1 MESSTITIP
10 LAFIAGLASFL
21 SPCVLPLVPGY
32 IAQISGISIDNL
44 KAGAGGGRARRAIVL
59 NSLAFNA
66 GLSLIFLM
74 LGALAGWVGTA
85 LFTNRWVA
93 LVGGLVIVLFGLHM
107 IGLLKIGTLYRD
119 TRKFSNDAPTG
130 VFGSFAL
137 GLAFAAGWTP
147 CIGPILG
154 GILAVAAA
162 TDGGWQNGLLLTA
175 FYAAGLAVPFLLTGL
190 GINQFLS
197 FYQNFRQ
204 HLHKVEVFSGILLVL
219 IGSMIAAGYAS
230 RLSVL
235 AQKLPNAENAIV
247 SLFGTSTPESGAAA
261 ASTTG
266 STPKR
271 ANPNA
276 RSAPDVT
283 FTALDSAPVRLADL
297 RGQVVLVNFWAT
309 WCGPCRAEIPVLN
322 QMQRDYEAQGF
333 KVIGVS
339 WDDTAEMIRG
349 FEQDQG
355 EFAYQIAT
363 GGDAVGGEFGG
374 VRAFPTSF
382 VVDRE
387 GKIVETIL
395 GERDRAG
402 FDRIIKPLLDEPA
415 SVAANR

>member
-1 MESSTITIP
+1 MESSSITIP
-10 LAFIAGLASFL
+10 IAFIAGLASFL

-44 KAGAGGGRARRAIVL
+44 KEGAGGGRAKRAIVL

-66 GLSLIFLM
+66 GLSLVFLL

-85 LFTNRWVA
+85 LFANRWVA
-93 LVGGLVIVLFGLHM
+93 LIGGLVIVLFGLHM
-107 IGLLKIGTLYRD
+107 VGLLKIGTLYRD
-119 TRKFSNDAPTG
+119 TRKFSNDDPRG

-154 GILAVAAA
+154 GILAIAAA
-162 TDGGWQNGLLLTA
+162 SDGGWQNGLLLTA

-190 GINQFLS
+190 GINKFLS
-197 FYQNFRQ
+197 FYASFRR
-204 HLHKVEVFSGILLVL
+204 HLHKVEVFSGVLLII
-219 IGSMIAAGYAS
+219 IGSLIALGYAS
-230 RLSVL
+230 RLATL
-235 AQKLPNAENAIV
+235 AQRLPNAENFIISVFRPSEQA
-247 SLFGTSTPESGAAA
+247 TSNA
-261 ASTTG
+261 TTA
-266 STPKR
+266 TVTMTNK
-271 ANPNA
+271 ANA
-276 RSAPDVT
+276 RLAPDVELAT
-283 FTALDSAPVRLADL
+283 MMGERIRLSDL

-309 WCGPCRAEIPVLN
+309 WCNPCRAEIPVLN

-349 FEQDQG
+349 FEEDEG
-355 EFAYQIAT
+355 AFAYAIAT
-363 GGDAVGGEFGG
+363 GGQDLGGEFGG

-382 VVDRE
+382 IIDRD
-387 GKIVETIL
+387 GRIVETII

-402 FDRIIKPLLDEPA
+402 FDRVIKPLLAETPG
-415 SVAANR
+415 AARNN